1 MISFLVAVST
11 VATPQ
16 NLPRNCKPSTT
27 LSGSR
32 PGYQSCQCCQPAS
45 LPAACVARPLQS
57 FLMLGGEVGSAV
69 CTGSKQGINQQ
80 GRRVTG
86 VTVGSLG
93 KLGDIEGRGSRFNG
107 RLHVVVVI
115 VGQMNGIFLS
125 PVAST
130 ITQSISY
137 SPFHRFSTFKF
148 PLKPNII
155 LEPLFPSRRESSW
168 CRC

>member
-1 MISFLVAVST
+1 MQGSCNDKLPSGRVNRRDPPKSSKKLQALYYFIGQQARVSS
-11 VATPQ
+11 
-16 NLPRNCKPSTT
+16 LPMLPA
-27 LSGSR
+27 
-32 PGYQSCQCCQPAS
+32 CQPAS
-45 LPAACVARPLQS
+45 S
-57 FLMLGGEVGSAV
+57 LMLGGEFGSAV
-69 CTGSKQGINQQ
+69 CMGSKQGINQQ

-148 PLKPNII
+148 PLKPNI
-155 LEPLFPSRRESSW
+155 LGPLFPSRREYSW